1 MAFAASD
8 STIQQWTMP
17 VNLYVEALLAD
28 EAMADQVWELWNAG
42 LIPDELATMCWL
54 VSAFSESGHSGDL
67 KLIFNGHLRPEADS
81 PHSSKYS

>member
-42 LIPDELATMCWL
+42 LIPNELAAWAWCILATT
-54 VSAFSESGHSGDL
+54 ESHQG
-67 KLIFNGHLRPEADS
+67 IQ
-81 PHSSKYS
+81 